1 MNIKRRDFLGYVVV
15 GSGASLLCPLQVSA
29 TPLLLDGATPA
40 TPGEEVITTCNMC
53 YLGCSVIATVEGG
66 KRILLRGN
74 PESPVNRGKL
84 CAKGNAGVYKAAHP
98 ERIKHP
104 MVRVGKRGE
113 GQWRRISWEEA
124 LRTIAEALGA
134 IAEDHG
140 PESIALWHNV
150 DLDRLDIYQRFMFA
164 LGSPNIL
171 TQQSACD
178 SSLHIGAG
186 LVLGEVRT
194 VPDFANAECIV
205 VLGHNPLGAR
215 DLVLATRTILEAKAR
230 GARLIVVDPR
240 FTESAAHAHLWL
252 PVRPGTDG
260 ILMAGFA
267 NYLIRKGAYDK
278 DYVERHTFGFGKIA
292 AHLAQFEVEP
302 VCRVTGL
309 SEAQFLNAADSM
321 IGKRTLVDVARG
333 VAAQPDGTY
342 AAFMAIILN
351 ALLGS
356 IDRKG
361 GRLTIPWPPVELADV
376 EPRIPRPTIER
387 IDGANAGLPLP
398 VGKRAQNPVSVM
410 GIGQN
415 VPEHILSEKPYP
427 LKALIVSSV
436 NPVYSLPNGGRL
448 VEAFDKLKLLV
459 AIDPFLS
466 ETAHHADLLL
476 PAASYLE
483 TNELWFPTHPSLSLR
498 QPVIEPR
505 WESRASQDIII
516 DLAKAM
522 GLEREFPFANYREF
536 LELQLEGTGI
546 SMNQLTETGFVDLGH
561 EPGELLEKGFDT
573 PSGRIELF
581 SSVLSFSGFSPVPI
595 FAKWPAEKQDDDY
608 PLYLITYKLPYQTNA
623 ITGCNPYLNAIQ
635 QENLLL
641 MNPRAAARFGV
652 GLGDAVTLES
662 ARGKVQVKVELT
674 EGIHPETV
682 ALSHHFGH
690 TAFSQVCLHEGVSPN
705 PVIKDGTD
713 PLGGNVTFNATRVKV
728 TKS

>member
-1 MNIKRRDFLGYVVV
+1 MSMKRRDFLGYVVA
-15 GSGASLLCPLQVSA
+15 GSSAPLLCPLGGSA
-29 TPLLLDGATPA
+29 SSSLLDVATPA
-40 TPGEEVITTCNMC
+40 ASDGEVITTCNMC
-53 YLGCSVIATVEGG
+53 YLGCSAIASLEEGE
-66 KRILLRGN
+66 RILLRGN
-74 PESPVNRGKL
+74 PESPVNRGRL
-84 CAKGNAGVYKAAHP
+84 CAKGNAGAYKAGHP

-104 MVRVGKRGE
+104 MARVGKRGG

-124 LRTIAEALGA
+124 LSTIAEALGA

-178 SSLHIGAG
+178 SSLHLGAG

-194 VPDFANAECIV
+194 VPDFANAECIL

-215 DLVLATRTILEAKAR
+215 DLVLASRTILEAKAR

-252 PVRPGTDG
+252 PIRPGTDG
-260 ILMAGFA
+260 ILMAGLA
-267 NYLIRKGAYDK
+267 NHLIGRGAYDK
-278 DYVERHTFGFGKIA
+278 DYVERHTFGFDEVA

-302 VCRVTGL
+302 VCRATGL
-309 SEAQFLNAADSM
+309 SEDQFLEVADSM
-321 IGKRTLVDVARG
+321 IGRRTLVDVNRG

-361 GRLTIPWPPVELADV
+361 GRLTIPWPPLELADV
-376 EPRIPRPTIER
+376 EPRVPRPTIDR

-398 VGKRAQNPVSVM
+398 VWKRAQNPVSLM
-410 GIGQN
+410 GIAQN
-415 VPEHILSEKPYP
+415 VPENILSDKPYP

-466 ETAHHADLLL
+466 ETAHHADLVL

-483 TNELWFPTHPSLSLR
+483 TTELWFPTHPSLALR
-498 QPVIEPR
+498 QPVVEPR
-505 WESRASQDIII
+505 WESRGSQDIII

-522 GLEREFPFANYREF
+522 GLEREFPFDNYREF
-536 LELQLEGTGI
+536 LRLQLEGTGV
-546 SMNQLTETGFVDLGH
+546 SLTQLAETGFIDLGH

-573 PSGRIELF
+573 PSGRIELL
-581 SSVLSFSGFSPVPI
+581 SSVLSFSGFSPVPV
-595 FAKWPAEKQDDDY
+595 FAKWPGEKPDDEY

-623 ITGCNPYLNAIQ
+623 ITGSNPYLNAIQ

-641 MNPRAAARFGV
+641 MSPRAAAPLGIGV
-652 GLGDAVTLES
+652 GDVVTLES
-662 ARGKVQVKVELT
+662 VRGKVQVKVDLT
-674 EGIHPETV
+674 EGIHPDTV

-690 TAFSQVCLHEGVSPN
+690 TAFSEVCLHEGVSPN

-713 PLGGNVTFNATRVKV
+713 PLGGNVTFNASRVKV